1 MKNLPIIY
9 LLHHYLWRLIFQLE
23 KDSGGYTNLALIRV
37 QGNLAKIHVSIVHF
51 LVFSFINGNSK
62 SEVFGEIA
70 SNFWVE
76 VDKEETQILK
86 NLSLLFIIQVEGQ
99 LLLRFWKSFPAKHWF
114 SIFSDPSKLF
124 WDSKSFLKSGLQKK
138 SIEAGSFDN
147 RIRLLMRVLS
157 AL

>member
-1 MKNLPIIY
+1 MKNLPIIFSITTFED
-9 LLHHYLWRLIFQLE
+9 WFFNSKSIQ
-23 KDSGGYTNLALIRV
+23 GVIQNLALIRV

-51 LVFSFINGNSK
+51 LVSFSFINGHNK

-70 SNFWVE
+70 SNFLVE

-124 WDSKSFLKSGLQKK
+124 W
-138 SIEAGSFDN
+138 
-147 RIRLLMRVLS
+147 
-157 AL
+157 